1 MNASSITHERPI
13 WIKLFFFYSEQHRR
27 KHKSAAS
34 HTIHNFHF
42 SPIFF
47 FLVRF
52 AYKIFSFDSY
62 FLPVASV
69 YELSHS
75 YAFEILRQML
85 CHTFR
90 FELGK
95 RVLLF
100 SPTYLTPVRYNTTYS
115 ESFLSY
121 ISLRFQIDERRKK
134 KSVKKNYSLSKCGS
148 SVVRTTAKRTHIIH

>member
-1 MNASSITHERPI
+1 MRLQSHTNAQFGLSY
-13 WIKLFFFYSEQHRR
+13 FFFIPNNIVANTNRPHLTRF
-27 KHKSAAS
+27 
-34 HTIHNFHF
+34 TI
-42 SPIFF
+42 SISVQFF

-134 KSVKKNYSLSKCGS
+134 EIREKKLF
-148 SVVRTTAKRTHIIH
+148 VE